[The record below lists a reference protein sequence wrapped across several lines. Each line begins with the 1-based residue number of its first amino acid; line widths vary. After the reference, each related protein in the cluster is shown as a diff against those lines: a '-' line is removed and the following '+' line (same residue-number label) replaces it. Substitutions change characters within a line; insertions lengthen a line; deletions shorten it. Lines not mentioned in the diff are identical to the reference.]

1 MQNSLLL
8 LFLILAGII
17 IIIFTYVFL
26 SSKRDEKNQNG
37 MQNALQKRFWFIL
50 ILFIILAIFAS
61 ITIPKSPY
69 FIFAD
74 EQPAKIIHVAS
85 RQFYF
90 IMSYQAIDPEN
101 PVSETLI
108 EVPVNELVEFRVTSL
123 DVNHGFAIYNPANEL
138 IAQTQAMPGYVNRLR
153 WKFTEPGNYDIYCL
167 EYCGMAHQGMKT
179 SLIVN

>member
-26 SSKRDEKNQNG
+26 SSKREEQKQDG

-50 ILFIILAIFAS
+50 ILFIVLAIFAS

-74 EQPAKIIHVAS
+74 EQPAKVIHVAS

-90 IMSYQAIDPEN
+90 IMSSQAIDPEN
-101 PVSETLI
+101 PVSDASI
-108 EVPVNELVEFRVTSL
+108 EVPLNELVEFRVTSL

-153 WKFTEPGNYDIYCL
+153 WKFTEPGNYDVYCL

-179 SLIVN
+179 SFIVK